1 MSSGTPAS
9 RRAPSLSAARLT
21 MAMMCA
27 GSKGAKKISPQR
39 ERMAGLISSGALVL
53 DVGGDLR
60 VFFVVVGGVEADAL
74 IFEDLQQ
81 LV

>member
-1 MSSGTPAS
+1 
-9 RRAPSLSAARLT
+9 

-27 GSKGAKKISPQR
+27 GSKGAKKISPHRGTDQDDIGGR
-39 ERMAGLISSGALVL
+39 AFFEELL

-74 IFEDLQQ
+74 VFEYLQQ

>member
-1 MSSGTPAS
+1 
-9 RRAPSLSAARLT
+9 

-39 ERMAGLISSGALVL
+39 ERMAGVDLLGRSCRGTDQDEIGGRAFFEELL

-74 IFEDLQQ
+74 VFEYLQQ

>member
-1 MSSGTPAS
+1 MV
-9 RRAPSLSAARLT
+9 
-21 MAMMCA
+21 MMCA

-39 ERMAGLISSGALVL
+39 ERMAGLISCRGTDQDEIGGRAFFEELL

-74 IFEDLQQ
+74 VFEYLQQ